1 MVLANL
7 EKRGM
12 ANLRRLS
19 DPQSPAGGSWR
30 RTWPAAFGPAS
41 DRPIQNLF
49 VPYHASIHVNRR
61 LQGLEAGLLISAL
74 IRISLIFLRISGY
87 HRVLKVPVASET
99 EAANSLKPDIDDLVP
114 SEASPQLTMGDRAN
128 VTSFP
133 KVLRLRLD
141 RFFSDRNI
149 SPKADR
155 TMWIKI
161 ALGATVLAG
170 SWIALYTLNPGTW
183 KFVVLYL
190 LNGLAQ
196 TFLLLNIAHDSNHNA
211 ISPMRSVNKALN
223 YVFDVCGINSY
234 MWRILHHRGH
244 HSCINLHGED
254 DALTGRRIFRFTPH
268 EPRTPLQRF
277 QHIYALF
284 FYALTSIDFV
294 FLRDFECFFFP
305 THGYLKSA
313 KHPAR
318 EYAILFAGKAFYL
331 TYMIV
336 LPIVLLG
343 KSPLLVALAFLL
355 THIIVGLSV
364 SLVFQTTHTVDSTY
378 FPSNRGEFDNG
389 VYHIFATTADYAT
402 NGPLVGWLAGGL
414 NYHIVHHL
422 CPFVCHTHY
431 ASLTRIVKQTAEE
444 YGVPYRQH
452 PTMRRAILHHLKL
465 LKQLGNENSFSNG

>member
-1 MVLANL
+1 MTSDAGDEKVWAN
-7 EKRGM
+7 RT
-12 ANLRRLS
+12 
-19 DPQSPAGGSWR
+19 PAIIG
-30 RTWPAAFGPAS
+30 
-41 DRPIQNLF
+41 
-49 VPYHASIHVNRR
+49 
-61 LQGLEAGLLISAL
+61 
-74 IRISLIFLRISGY
+74 
-87 HRVLKVPVASET
+87 
-99 EAANSLKPDIDDLVP
+99 LKPEINDLVP
-114 SEASPQLTMGDRAN
+114 SEASPQYSEDGATS
-128 VTSFP
+128 VSSFP
-133 KVLRLRLD
+133 KVLRRRLD
-141 RFFSDRNI
+141 SFFSDCNI

-155 TMWIKI
+155 AMWVKI
-161 ALGATVLAG
+161 ALGLAVLAG
-170 SWIALYTLNPGTW
+170 SWIAVYALKLDSW
-183 KFVVLYL
+183 RFVAVYL

-211 ISPMRSVNKALN
+211 ISSIPSINKVLN

-268 EPRTPLQRF
+268 EPRVRLQRF

-284 FYALTSIDFV
+284 FYALFSLDYV
-294 FLRDFECFFFP
+294 FIRDFESFFFSS
-305 THGYLKSA
+305 HGYLKRA

-331 TYMIV
+331 TYMLV

-343 KSPLLVALAFLL
+343 KSPLLVALAFVLVHL
-355 THIIVGLSV
+355 IVGLTV

-378 FPSNRGEFDNG
+378 FPSSRNEFDNG

-402 NGPLVGWLAGGL
+402 GNPLVGWLTGGL
-414 NYHIVHHL
+414 NHHITHHL

-431 ASLTRIVKQTAEE
+431 AALTRIVKETAEE

-452 PTMRRAILHHLKL
+452 PTMRLAIKHHLML
-465 LKQLGNENSFSNG
+465 LKQLGNEN